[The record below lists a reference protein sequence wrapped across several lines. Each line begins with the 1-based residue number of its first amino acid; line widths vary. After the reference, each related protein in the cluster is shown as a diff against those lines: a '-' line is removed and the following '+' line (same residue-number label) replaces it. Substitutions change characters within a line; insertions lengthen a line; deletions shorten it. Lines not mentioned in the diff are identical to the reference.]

1 MHINLIKIDNKPIG
15 WDLIPDTKEDK
26 LILGSIRH
34 LQFWGDGDEVI
45 KYNGI
50 NTESI
55 PNEGQYVTKIMYRQ
69 AKHKSIL

>member
-1 MHINLIKIDNKPIG
+1 MHINLIKVDNKTIG

-34 LQFWGDGDEVI
+34 LQFYGLDDEVI

-55 PNEGQYVTKIMYRQ
+55 PNEGEYVTKIMYRQ
-69 AKHKSIL
+69 EKHKSIL